1 VSYALTPL
9 LEVQELARSS
19 QYDPVEILIDLDQAL
34 EHRQWDLEHYGA
46 YYNGRHTRRF
56 NSEKWAM
63 AFGGQ
68 FRQFADNWC
77 QLVVDAVEERLKV
90 EGFRF
95 GGEEADT
102 DTWDIWQRN
111 FLDADSKMAHTAALV
126 GGVSYALVWYDDDD
140 KAEVK
145 VESAQQ
151 VIVAYAAGDRRRRVA
166 GMKRWLA
173 DDETVFATLYM
184 PDYLWKFQAKSAG
197 GSERPAPMLGGWEP
211 REVGDE
217 PWPLPNPLDIVP
229 IVPLINRPRLLP
241 LGAIEG
247 DSEISQLIPLQ
258 DAVNAAQENLMV
270 AAEYQAF
277 RQRWVTGLDIPTDP
291 ETGQPIEP
299 FRAAIDRLFVA
310 ENPET
315 RFGEFG
321 QADLGQYVKQIEM
334 YVQHIASQT
343 RTPPHYFY
351 LSGQFPSGE
360 SIKSAETGLVAKV
373 RDKQVPFGEG
383 WEEVMRLCHAV
394 EDDDR
399 ALYARAETIWADPE
413 SRSEGEHVDATLK
426 KKSLEVPWLQLMR
439 DLGYSPEQIR
449 EMRAMRTE
457 DQFLN
462 AALALAQPQ
471 PAQPA
476 QPPPLPGPPR

>member
-1 VSYALTPL
+1 MSSLAPL
-9 LEVQELARSS
+9 IELPL
-19 QYDPVEILIDLDQAL
+19 QPGYDPVEILIDLDGAL
-34 EHRQWDLEHYGA
+34 EHRQWDLEHFSA
-46 YYNGRHTRRF
+46 YYNGKHARRF
-56 NSEKWAM
+56 NSEKWQR
-63 AFGGQ
+63 AFGGL
-68 FRQFADNWC
+68 FHTFADNWC

-95 GGEEADT
+95 GDQEADA

-111 FLDADSKMAHTAALV
+111 YLDADSKMAHTAALV
-126 GGVSYALVWYDDDD
+126 GGVSYALVWVDDDGEATVD
-140 KAEVK
+140 

-151 VIVAYAAGDRRRRVA
+151 VIVAYESGNRRRRVA

-173 DDETVFATLYM
+173 DDETIWATLYM
-184 PDYLWKFQAKSAG
+184 PDFLWKFQAKSAG
-197 GSERPAPMLGGWEP
+197 GSQRPSPMLGGWER
-211 REVGDE
+211 REPAGE
-217 PWPLPNPLDIVP
+217 PWPLPNPLGVVP

-247 DSEISQLIPLQ
+247 DSEIAQTIPLQ
-258 DAVNAAQENLMV
+258 DAINATLENMMV

-291 ETGQPIEP
+291 ETNQPVEP
-299 FRAAIDRLFVA
+299 FRAAIDRLFIS

-321 QADLGQYVKQIEM
+321 QADLTQYVKVVEM
-334 YVQHIASQT
+334 YVQHVASQT

-383 WEEVMRLCHAV
+383 WEEVMRLCHAI
-394 EDDDR
+394 EGDDLGR
-399 ALYARAETIWADPE
+399 YARAETMWSDPE

-439 DLGYSPEQIR
+439 DLGYTPEQIR
-449 EMRAMRTE
+449 EMRAEREREAFMGAVTSA
-457 DQFLN
+457 F
-462 AALALAQPQ
+462 A
-471 PAQPA
+471 AQPA
-476 QPPPLPGPPR
+476 PAAPPLPGTPT